1 MKIIGNK
8 DGEIRLFRKN
18 EVGYAYRW
26 SVSGDGDGNKQT
38 VSGTWVEI
46 GEVMGEKPVVGTVM
60 I

>member
-26 SVSGDGDGNKQT
+26 SVSDDGDGNK
-38 VSGTWVEI
+38 
-46 GEVMGEKPVVGTVM
+46 
-60 I
+60 